1 MWSTLLAPTWN
12 VAAAFGVQLGAI
24 DFLLILLEKEIG
36 KYPLRGNMQ
45 KTGLAA
51 REARGTP
58 KDVTALP

>member
-1 MWSTLLAPTWN
+1 M
-12 VAAAFGVQLGAI
+12 AAAFGVQLGAI

-58 KDVTALP
+58 KDVTTLP